1 MANVKLDISQ
11 LHAFVKQAATFSKTE
26 SRAMYTEA
34 LNTMGAEYLRVA
46 KLNTPVGGG
55 KEFDVRE
62 KAYNAIG
69 AYEVTAKG
77 YKAAKN
83 RNRGGRTKQLKR
95 IMRGKGGKKYRIL
108 TTSEHMRRS
117 WSAGD
122 IVKNSKGYALPVYN
136 TASYAS
142 FVNDGHRQQ
151 SGRFVPAIGRRLV
164 KSWVPGLHMAEKAEA
179 SVKRKAKKIM
189 QTVVNRHLE
198 RAFK

>member
-1 MANVKLDISQ
+1 
-11 LHAFVKQAATFSKTE
+11 
-26 SRAMYTEA
+26 MYTEA

-46 KLNTPVGGG
+46 KMNTPVGGG
-55 KEFDVRE
+55 KEFDVSE
-62 KAYNAIG
+62 KAYSAIS
-69 AYEVTAKG
+69 AHEVTAKG
-77 YKAAKN
+77 YRTAKN

-95 IMRGKGGKKYRIL
+95 IMRTKGGKKYRVL

-122 IVKNSKGYALPVYN
+122 VVKSSKGYRLPVYN

-151 SGRFVPAIGRRLV
+151 PGRYVPAINRRLV

-189 QTVVNRHLE
+189 DTVVNRHIE
-198 RAFK
+198 RALK